1 MLTVESQ
8 GKGTSC
14 IDGASLLLASIQYI
28 LDKGSERGIV
38 PKVLPPYADDAVL
51 ASLAYRQHL
60 CTGSTH

>member
-38 PKVLPPYADDAVL
+38 PKVLPPPPMQMMQ
-51 ASLAYRQHL
+51 SLHR
-60 CTGSTH
+60 